1 METVYNDRCA
11 YPLYKKFC
19 FYVNGYKYLDDKNLL
34 ITNWTYEKV
43 YSKCF
48 KNLKQNN
55 VYRHW

>member
-34 ITNWTYEKV
+34 ITN
-43 YSKCF
+43 
-48 KNLKQNN
+48 
-55 VYRHW
+55 